1 MKKIIALLT
10 VALLTVSVAC
20 ARDRVSRNVSDL
32 PVGAQTML
40 TKYFPKTPLSH
51 IKIDSGFLS
60 GNEYDVVLTDGTQ
73 IEFDSKGNW
82 KEIDCG
88 ANSVPAAL
96 ILKPISD
103 YVRANFKGQKIVQIQ
118 VERTHYDVELSSGLD
133 LKFDRAGRFQR
144 IDD

>member
-1 MKKIIALLT
+1 MKKIIALMAIVMLA
-10 VALLTVSVAC
+10 VGAAC

-32 PVGAQTML
+32 PAAAQTML
-40 TKYFPKTPLSH
+40 TKYFPKTPVSH
-51 IKIDSGFLS
+51 IKIDSEFLR
-60 GNEYDVVLTDGTQ
+60 GNDYDVVLVDGT
-73 IEFDSKGNW
+73 EVDFDSKGNW

-88 ANSVPAAL
+88 RNAVPAGL

-103 YVRANFKGQKIVQIQ
+103 YVKANFKGQQIVQIQ

-133 LKFDRAGRFQR
+133 LRFDRSGRFQR